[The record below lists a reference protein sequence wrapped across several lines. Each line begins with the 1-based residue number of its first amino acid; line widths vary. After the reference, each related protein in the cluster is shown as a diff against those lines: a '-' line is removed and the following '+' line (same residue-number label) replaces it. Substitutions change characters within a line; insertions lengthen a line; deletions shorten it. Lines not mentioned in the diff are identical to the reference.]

1 MSLLGIKHG
10 ERVLVIAIGVLGAAL
25 LHSDGAITPAISV
38 LSALDGLKIWDTA
51 STPLSDA
58 SRFLHR

>member
-10 ERVLVIAIGVLGAAL
+10 ERVLVIAIGVLAAL
-25 LHSDGAITPAISV
+25 LDGDGAITPAISV
-38 LSALDGLKIWDTA
+38 LSALEGFKIWDTA